1 MIQSHDSAYR
11 QKQAPLPKKEE
22 ALICLIV
29 SVKNK
34 FCPVWK
40 VFFIIPIGNRY
51 NQMVAFCSHLSELPA
66 RYKPVDDEPWH
77 SRGIRRIIVNNF
89 FVYYRIDEEGRR
101 VYILNV
107 IYARRDQLRVLEQM
121 NID

>member
-1 MIQSHDSAYR
+1 MDSYKIIITPDAEEDLVELRNYIADVLLAR
-11 QKQAPLPKKEE
+11 DTARNYIRTIRKE
-22 ALICLIV
+22 
-29 SVKNK
+29 
-34 FCPVWK
+34 
-40 VFFIIPIGNRY
+40 IG
-51 NQMVAFCSHLSELPA
+51 SLSELPT

-77 SRGIRRIIVNNF
+77 SRGVRRIIVNNF
-89 FVYYRIDEEGRR
+89 FVYYRIDEEHKR